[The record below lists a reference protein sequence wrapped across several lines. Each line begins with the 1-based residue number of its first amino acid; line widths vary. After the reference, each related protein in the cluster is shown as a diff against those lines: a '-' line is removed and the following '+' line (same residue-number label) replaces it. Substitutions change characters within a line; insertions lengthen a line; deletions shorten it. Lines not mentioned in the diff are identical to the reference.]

1 MPVSRPR
8 KKKGSSQDVA
18 ETAAT
23 HTSGKKQGNP
33 AWLVPTMV
41 TLLVVGVLW
50 IVVFYLTSSSIGIPI
65 PGIGQWNIA
74 IGFCLMLGGL
84 GLATRWE

>member
-1 MPVSRPR
+1 MPISKPR
-8 KKKGSSQDVA
+8 KKKVSPE
-18 ETAAT
+18 ETAEVVS
-23 HTSGKKQGNP
+23 HQGKKKEGNP

-41 TLLVVGVLW
+41 TLLILGVAW
-50 IVVFYLTSSSIGIPI
+50 IVVFYLSSANLGLPI

-74 IGFCLMLGGL
+74 IGFTLMLGGL

>member
-1 MPVSRPR
+1 MPESRPR
-8 KKKGSSQDVA
+8 KKKVAANDVA
-18 ETAAT
+18 AAST
-23 HTSGKKQGNP
+23 QPVQKKQGNP
-33 AWLVPTMV
+33 AWLVPTMI

-50 IVVFYLTSSSIGIPI
+50 VVVFYLTSSKLGLPI

-74 IGFCLMLGGL
+74 IGFTLMLGGL